1 MTPTMI
7 YVTAGS
13 EQEALSIGRALVE
26 NRLAACANVLGA
38 ITSVYWWEGT
48 VQEEGEAALF
58 LKTRPELVEDAV
70 ARIKE
75 LHSYDCPCVVALPI
89 SEGNE
94 DFFDWIIKETKQPTD
109 IK

>member
-1 MTPTMI
+1 MSMI
-7 YVTAGS
+7 YVTTGS
-13 EQEALSIGRALVE
+13 RQEALDIGRALVE

-38 ITSVYWWEGT
+38 ITSLYWWEGA
-48 VQEEGEAALF
+48 VHEDGEVALI
-58 LKTRPELVEDAV
+58 LKTRPELVAEAV

-94 DFFDWIIKETKQPTD
+94 DYFDWIVKETGQPAD